1 MFMNSYPRAN
11 SDSASNYVDRVRI
24 RDSSNSFGGPGR
36 GSGWRQKSLSNIDLP
51 TSYRG
56 ITGGGITGGG
66 LGAGQFRY
74 RDYDSGLYDLYS
86 RIDSRREE
94 YEDLYGVNPKAA
106 RANGNNAL
114 GGGNNGLSSSAGSAN
129 GAGGSANSGGASVNG
144 SKSGS
149 KKRHH
154 RSQEVIAYDKSA
166 SEHGHSH
173 HHHHHHHHGS
183 SGTQTQQQ
191 QQQQQ
196 LQQFYNSDSNEA
208 CSLRRTRSLAVIREE
223 SYNDLHLPGRGGARR
238 SQLIPKAKLID
249 RNFFKERFSY
259 IYDDN
264 GDVPEAPES
273 EANYTLARRFSSSA
287 QLNGG
292 GGTGAQQQPPFPWHT
307 DKSDLDSIDSSIF
320 KHSLHQQ
327 NSFDGSRHNSI
338 RSDSTKF
345 VSKVEVHSQYSGVS
359 GSGGKSD
366 TGVDADLKLLD
377 DLSLKDE
384 PGPGSRKTST
394 LDTVK
399 KRTGAAGGERQD
411 ERRGKYGPREEDESG
426 ITIIEIKDS
435 QVSHKSSSV
444 ISYDSIYLSSESD
457 EKELLDDPLLGPPPL
472 PEENRRRRNKN
483 ADHRDDE
490 AHDLIDIK
498 FDEYDALFHPE
509 DLDHAESTI
518 DTLYGQ
524 VTKPKPKIVAVEP
537 KVHQNDSL
545 RRFIKNTGRS
555 TIERLSLISNL
566 KLRQEFG
573 ANEPTGQSIRKDKQP
588 LLPASDSDYQYNSLP
603 DADVCKILRNSERI
617 DAKLRRIADNEHA
630 AGGHEGPGDASGRA
644 RDFDSLPRL
653 HHKAN
658 LNLTRHPSDEETSL
672 EESDK
677 GAPSIEVV
685 ETPTKEVLSQAS
697 SKVYLKDL
705 GLELDY
711 ENSVVTANSDQ
722 ESDITIVAPQE
733 DLEVPTPA
741 IVVTPAEKHSQETD
755 HREPSSSSSVIY
767 STFASTVGKHTTNR
781 INFESKERQKP
792 EPNALREV
800 RTKLKPIPVQPETPP
815 KVPLALAPTVK
826 LGGKKVIVDEVAA
839 KAAKREKQELE
850 KQVDFHEHPKKAPPV
865 QTLAG
870 VVEQVLK
877 KPLKPVSVVG
887 TDISKPKKET
897 PEASLAAVSRQVPI
911 PIVNAKQSVV
921 EGDTD
926 ELQQQP
932 VEEKQGSPKVD
943 HSSLF
948 KETNPFKEAAR
959 REIKNKVND
968 RPLFKGVRRF
978 NSTENIY
985 TSTPIIV
992 TKTFN
997 NCIKTNE
1004 VKTKSFDSLIVEPQ
1018 TQGEGTNNRS
1028 KMPRPQVIQIV
1039 DSSKQQLQQQQ
1050 QALTQTVLNGADTL
1064 RKTSKNGQQTQKEFL
1079 HKVDSVRSYWSK
1091 MLDEVD
1097 QLEADGASDS
1107 SKTTTSTKAASST
1120 SNGSIITSAT
1130 TTNGQQQQQ
1139 NSRHSSVNNAS
1150 RNKYS
1155 TYQIDDD
1162 DELHFQSFSPTVE
1175 IIELDGHK
1183 QAALVKPKNAKD
1195 LDFDHVRYKVMKS
1208 EMFQKNLLVNHRKAA
1223 QFDGLMQYLQDYSF
1237 QELLAHNNVVIIEP
1251 VRTKIEKI
1259 SDKPPQMPAG
1269 MCKITNGA
1277 LTAAGKRQQ
1286 LTGSTASGI
1295 KKHFFYHPIRVNK
1308 ELLDEELPSPDTVR
1322 NVRKLFEGTL
1332 RLGTAAKQAYEDA
1345 KANGTAGIRKWD
1357 SASLSSGVSSSGDLS
1372 SPCDCDESAA
1382 SASAEHLYASA
1393 TVGEGDE
1400 LESHYVSQDVLE
1412 KIRECGS
1419 TVTYYG
1425 GRVLDK
1431 RTEHISTMTRA
1442 IMREIRG
1449 QDRQCGVCQPHGCAA
1464 AVDDDDDEVDEE
1476 VDEEYDDEHANGCPS
1491 SRRSLVAGERDGGL
1505 GVKFKLVKS
1514 NSCSSRL
1521 ELAGTGKTPPDL
1533 LRPNGRMRGRHIL
1546 EENSR
1551 CTAEATIEEPEET
1564 VRDMVSRLESHATLT
1579 TRSKPRIIESKC
1591 IEKYE
1596 PEPPGITIN
1605 SQATAVEVVGRKSP
1619 ATMEPGSGVD
1629 DSAGPVTVNNHINFV
1644 HHHSSNGATIPQP
1657 PPIPGSPAV
1666 ATSTL
1671 VVKSKPVME
1680 QQQPLTPIGTPVST
1694 FSTTSAE
1701 RPPKVCRNKNV
1712 DLAFAATIRQIA
1724 TLNGN
1729 GTVARPPSAVR
1740 KSASQV
1746 SASGS
1751 EGLQDRAQSPP
1762 QSASSVTKTVTFNF
1776 TAEGDGPVAAVE
1788 KGHKPTPQTNGT
1800 TVDQSENLRPSAIAE
1815 QRKTDELTSP
1825 KLVNWSTVG
1834 RFDERQYFANDRKL
1848 IEKRKYDDMEFEEFE
1863 VLDPN
1868 APPSTE
1874 HYDSLNSSK

>member
-1 MFMNSYPRAN
+1 MRHNHLHCFPLHHRN

-56 ITGGGITGGG
+56 IAGGIGGGITGGG

-106 RANGNNAL
+106 RANGGSSVNS
-114 GGGNNGLSSSAGSAN
+114 GLSSSAGATAAAASSSAAAAAN
-129 GAGGSANSGGASVNG
+129 GGGGTGSPATGGGS
-144 SKSGS
+144 KS

-154 RSQEVIAYDKSA
+154 RSQEVIAYDKS
-166 SEHGHSH
+166 SDHGGHSH
-173 HHHHHHHHGS
+173 HHHHHHHHGQPAS
-183 SGTQTQQQ
+183 QQQ
-191 QQQQQ
+191 QQQ
-196 LQQFYNSDSNEA
+196 FYNADTGEA

-223 SYNDLHLPGRGGARR
+223 SFHDLHLPGRGGARR
-238 SQLIPKAKLID
+238 SQLIPRAKLID

-264 GDVPEAPES
+264 GDVPETPES
-273 EANYTLARRFSSSA
+273 DANGYTLARRFSSSA
-287 QLNGG
+287 QTANGG
-292 GGTGAQQQPPFPWHT
+292 QQQPFPWHT

-327 NSFDGSRHNSI
+327 NSFDGSRRNSI

-359 GSGGKSD
+359 GGSKSD

-377 DLSLKDE
+377 DLSLREE
-384 PGPGSRKTST
+384 PTRVIGGKSGAT
-394 LDTVK
+394 LDTVR
-399 KRTGAAGGERQD
+399 KRGGGV
-411 ERRGKYGPREEDESG
+411 GKFGPRDEDESG

-457 EKELLDDPLLGPPPL
+457 EKELLDEQPRTPTEGKH
-472 PEENRRRRNKN
+472 RRRGK
-483 ADHRDDE
+483 E
-490 AHDLIDIK
+490 ALIEAQ
-498 FDEYDALFHPE
+498 FQEYEDLFHEVE
-509 DLDHAESTI
+509 DLESTESTI

-524 VTKPKPKIVAVEP
+524 VTKPKPKIVGVEP
-537 KVHQNDSL
+537 KKIHPNDSL
-545 RRFIKNTGRS
+545 RRYTKHNTGRS

-573 ANEPTGQSIRKDKQP
+573 GAGSDPPSPGNPISRKDKALQ
-588 LLPASDSDYQYNSLP
+588 AVDSEYQYNSLP

-617 DAKLRRIADNEHA
+617 DAKLRRIADNEHD
-630 AGGHEGPGDASGRA
+630 GDAASRK
-644 RDFDSLPRL
+644 REFDSLPRL
-653 HHKAN
+653 NKAN
-658 LNLTRHPSDEETSL
+658 LNLTRPPSDEDTSL

-685 ETPTKEVLSQAS
+685 ETPTKEVQG
-697 SKVYLKDL
+697 KVYLPGL
-705 GLELDY
+705 GVELDY
-711 ENSVVTANSDQ
+711 ENSVVAGNSDQ

-733 DLEVPTPA
+733 NLEVPTPA
-741 IVVTPAEKHSQETD
+741 IVVTPAESKPAH
-755 HREPSSSSSVIY
+755 SSVIY
-767 STFASTVGKHTTNR
+767 STFASTVGKQTTTK

-792 EPNALREV
+792 EPDALREV
-800 RTKLKPIPVQPETPP
+800 RTKLKPIPTQPTQP

-826 LGGKKVIVDEVAA
+826 LGGRKVIVDEVAA
-839 KAAKREKQELE
+839 KAVQREKELGKE
-850 KQVDFHEHPKKAPPV
+850 QVVTVVKNGTEHVGPPVPKKPQKEAQQPEVTSKQEPAPI
-865 QTLAG
+865 G
-870 VVEQVLK
+870 
-877 KPLKPVSVVG
+877 
-887 TDISKPKKET
+887 
-897 PEASLAAVSRQVPI
+897 I
-911 PIVNAKQSVV
+911 PIANAKVPVDDQ
-921 EGDTD
+921 TD
-926 ELQQQP
+926 LPQT
-932 VEEKQGSPKVD
+932 EEKQGSPKVD

-948 KETNPFKEAAR
+948 KDTNPFKEQAR
-959 REIKNKVND
+959 REIKHRVND

-978 NSTENIY
+978 NSTENIF

-1004 VKTKSFDSLIVEPQ
+1004 VKTKSFDSLIVESTGQ
-1018 TQGEGTNNRS
+1018 CDNNKAK

-1039 DSSKQQLQQQQ
+1039 DSKHAPPAST
-1050 QALTQTVLNGADTL
+1050 ANGADTL
-1064 RKTSKNGQQTQKEFL
+1064 RKTSKNGQQTQREFL

-1091 MLDEVD
+1091 MLDEVE
-1097 QLEADGASDS
+1097 QLESDGEAIRTEEALQNAKNELLTSSAAASAAAAPVGSTVPYQQSLSKNGNAERKSSIGSATSEASDS
-1107 SKTTTSTKAASST
+1107 SRNTGSTRTASSG
-1120 SNGSIITSAT
+1120 NGL
-1130 TTNGQQQQQ
+1130 QQQHQ
-1139 NSRHSSVNNAS
+1139 RLGGG

-1155 TYQIDDD
+1155 TYQLENEDA
-1162 DELHFQSFSPTVE
+1162 DEDEQRFQSFSPTVE

-1183 QAALVKPKNAKD
+1183 QAALVKPKNARE

-1259 SDKPPQMPAG
+1259 SEKPPQAPAAV
-1269 MCKITNGA
+1269 CRITNGA
-1277 LTAAGKRQQ
+1277 LGAPAGRRPVGTTA
-1286 LTGSTASGI
+1286 ASGI

-1332 RLGTAAKQAYEDA
+1332 RLGTAAKQAYEEA
-1345 KANGTAGIRKWD
+1345 KANGTAGMLGIRKWD

-1372 SPCDCDESAA
+1372 SPCECGENEPGTAA
-1382 SASAEHLYASA
+1382 SMESPLA
-1393 TVGEGDE
+1393 GE

-1449 QDRQCGVCQPHGCAA
+1449 QDRQCGVCQPHGCTRHT
-1464 AVDDDDDEVDEE
+1464 VDDDEVEE
-1476 VDEEYDDEHANGCPS
+1476 VDEEEEHDHAHGCS
-1491 SRRSLVAGERDGGL
+1491 GSLRRPIAGEREGGL

-1546 EENSR
+1546 PEESSTR
-1551 CTAEATIEEPEET
+1551 GTVEATIEEPEES
-1564 VRDMVSRLESHATLT
+1564 VRDMVSRLESGNATLT
-1579 TRSKPRIIESKC
+1579 ARTANKPRIIESRC

-1596 PEPPGITIN
+1596 PEPAITIN
-1605 SQATAVEVVGRKSP
+1605 SQTTVDGAAASDRKSP
-1619 ATMEPGSGVD
+1619 IAAE
-1629 DSAGPVTVNNHINFV
+1629 PVTVNNHINLV
-1644 HHHSSNGATIPQP
+1644 QPTATNGIPLP
-1657 PPIPGSPAV
+1657 PPIPGPLVIPPLLRGGPAKMLPAIEV
-1666 ATSTL
+1666 TTAPTVASHPPPAPPPTSGATS
-1671 VVKSKPVME
+1671 M
-1680 QQQPLTPIGTPVST
+1680 
-1694 FSTTSAE
+1694 E

-1712 DLAFAATIRQIA
+1712 DLAFAATMKQLVG
-1724 TLNGN
+1724 LNGGN
-1729 GTVARPPSAVR
+1729 GTARQPSAVK
-1740 KSASQV
+1740 KSSSQV
-1746 SASGS
+1746 SVGA
-1751 EGLQDRAQSPP
+1751 EPANDQQPSPP
-1762 QSASSVTKTVTFNF
+1762 DSAPSSAASVTKTVTFNF
-1776 TAEGDGPVAAVE
+1776 TTTGPATNETTTNGYEESAA
-1788 KGHKPTPQTNGT
+1788 HQTATNGT
-1800 TVDQSENLRPSAIAE
+1800 QAVVDQSENLRPSAIAE
-1815 QRKTDELTSP
+1815 QRKVDELTSP
-1825 KLVNWSTVG
+1825 KLVNWSSIG

-1868 APPSTE
+1868 APPSSE
-1874 HYDSLNSSK
+1874 HYDSLNSK

>member
-1 MFMNSYPRAN
+1 MGRARARN

-56 ITGGGITGGG
+56 IAGGIGGGITGGG

-106 RANGNNAL
+106 RANG
-114 GGGNNGLSSSAGSAN
+114 GGGSSGNSGLSSSAGVNAAAAAAAAGTGSP
-129 GAGGSANSGGASVNG
+129 AGGGGKSGG
-144 SKSGS
+144 

-154 RSQEVIAYDKSA
+154 RSQEVIAYDKS
-166 SEHGHSH
+166 SEHGGHGH

-183 SGTQTQQQ
+183 QQLLQQSGQQQ
-191 QQQQQ
+191 QQH
-196 LQQFYNSDSNEA
+196 QQFYNADTGEA

-238 SQLIPKAKLID
+238 SQLIPRAKLID

-264 GDVPEAPES
+264 GDVPETPES
-273 EANYTLARRFSSSA
+273 DANGYTLARRFSSSTQPA
-287 QLNGG
+287 NGG
-292 GGTGAQQQPPFPWHT
+292 QQQPFPWHT

-327 NSFDGSRHNSI
+327 NSFDGSRRNSI

-359 GSGGKSD
+359 GGSKSD

-377 DLSLKDE
+377 DLSLREE
-384 PGPGSRKTST
+384 PTRVIGSKSIAT
-394 LDTVK
+394 LDTVR
-399 KRTGAAGGERQD
+399 KRAGPS
-411 ERRGKYGPREEDESG
+411 KFGPRDEDESG

-457 EKELLDDPLLGPPPL
+457 EKELLDEQPSTPTEDTQ
-472 PEENRRRRNKN
+472 RRRGK
-483 ADHRDDE
+483 E
-490 AHDLIDIK
+490 ALIEAQ
-498 FDEYDALFHPE
+498 FEEYEELFHE
-509 DLDHAESTI
+509 VDDLESAESTI

-524 VTKPKPKIVAVEP
+524 VTKPKPKIVGVEP
-537 KVHQNDSL
+537 KKIHPNDSL
-545 RRFIKNTGRS
+545 RRYTKHNTGRS
-555 TIERLSLISNL
+555 TIERLSIISNL

-573 ANEPTGQSIRKDKQP
+573 NDQPSPGNPISRKDKALQQ
-588 LLPASDSDYQYNSLP
+588 AVDSDYQYNSLP

-617 DAKLRRIADNEHA
+617 DAKLRRIADNEHD
-630 AGGHEGPGDASGRA
+630 GDAASRK
-644 RDFDSLPRL
+644 REFDSLPRL
-653 HHKAN
+653 NKAN
-658 LNLTRHPSDEETSL
+658 LNLTRPPSDEDTSL

-685 ETPTKEVLSQAS
+685 ETPTKEVQG
-697 SKVYLKDL
+697 KVYLQDL
-705 GLELDY
+705 GVELDY
-711 ENSVVTANSDQ
+711 ENSVVAGNSDQ

-733 DLEVPTPA
+733 NLEIPTPA
-741 IVVTPAEKHSQETD
+741 IVVTPAEGKSAH
-755 HREPSSSSSVIY
+755 SSVIY
-767 STFASTVGKHTTNR
+767 STFASTVGKQTTSK
-781 INFESKERQKP
+781 IHFESKERQKP
-792 EPNALREV
+792 ESDALREV
-800 RTKLKPIPVQPETPP
+800 RTKLKPIPVQP

-826 LGGKKVIVDEVAA
+826 LGGRKVIVDEVAA
-839 KAAKREKQELE
+839 KAVQREKELE
-850 KQVDFHEHPKKAPPV
+850 KVQVPLAKHGTEQIGVIVPKKPQKEHQPEVKKEEVSPIGIPIANAKAPVDDQVDLPP
-865 QTLAG
+865 T
-870 VVEQVLK
+870 
-877 KPLKPVSVVG
+877 
-887 TDISKPKKET
+887 
-897 PEASLAAVSRQVPI
+897 
-911 PIVNAKQSVV
+911 
-921 EGDTD
+921 
-926 ELQQQP
+926 
-932 VEEKQGSPKVD
+932 EEKQGSPKVD

-948 KETNPFKEAAR
+948 KDTNPFKEQAR
-959 REIKNKVND
+959 REIKHRVND

-978 NSTENIY
+978 NSTENIF

-1004 VKTKSFDSLIVEPQ
+1004 VKTKSFDSLIVENN
-1018 TQGEGTNNRS
+1018 QGDNGNKA

-1039 DSSKQQLQQQQ
+1039 DSKHQQQHQ
-1050 QALTQTVLNGADTL
+1050 QQSSPPPSVANGADTM
-1064 RKTSKNGQQTQKEFL
+1064 RKTSKNGQQTQREFL

-1091 MLDEVD
+1091 MLDEVE
-1097 QLEADGASDS
+1097 QLDSEGDAIRTEEALLNAKNELLTSSVAASVAAAPVGSTAPYQQSLSKNGNAERKSSIGSATSEASDS
-1107 SKTTTSTKAASST
+1107 SRNTGSTKTASS
-1120 SNGSIITSAT
+1120 
-1130 TTNGQQQQQ
+1130 GQQRQ
-1139 NSRHSSVNNAS
+1139 SAAG

-1155 TYQIDDD
+1155 TYQLETEDDVE
-1162 DELHFQSFSPTVE
+1162 DELRFQSFSPTVE

-1183 QAALVKPKNAKD
+1183 QAALVKPKNAKE

-1259 SDKPPQMPAG
+1259 SEKPPQAPAAV
-1269 MCKITNGA
+1269 CRITNGA
-1277 LTAAGKRQQ
+1277 LGAPGGRRPAGTT
-1286 LTGSTASGI
+1286 TGAGI

-1332 RLGTAAKQAYEDA
+1332 RLGTAAKQAYEEA

-1372 SPCDCDESAA
+1372 SPCDCGENEPGTAGTEVAA
-1382 SASAEHLYASA
+1382 SMESHLS
-1393 TVGEGDE
+1393 GE

-1449 QDRQCGVCQPHGCAA
+1449 QDRQCGVCQPHGCLRHT
-1464 AVDDDDDEVDEE
+1464 VDDDDEEVDDVDEE
-1476 VDEEYDDEHANGCPS
+1476 EEEHAGHAHGCPGS
-1491 SRRSLVAGERDGGL
+1491 LRRPMSGEREGGL

-1546 EENSR
+1546 PEENSTR
-1551 CTAEATIEEPEET
+1551 CTAEATIEEPEES
-1564 VRDMVSRLESHATLT
+1564 VRDMVSRLESGNATLT
-1579 TRSKPRIIESKC
+1579 TRTTNKPRIIESRC

-1596 PEPPGITIN
+1596 PEPAITIN
-1605 SQATAVEVVGRKSP
+1605 NQTTLEATHVASDRKSP
-1619 ATMEPGSGVD
+1619 
-1629 DSAGPVTVNNHINFV
+1629 SAEPVTVNNHINVV
-1644 HHHSSNGATIPQP
+1644 HPVPANASVPQP
-1657 PPIPGSPAV
+1657 PPIPGPLVIPPLLRGGPAKTLPVSEVIPTAV
-1666 ATSTL
+1666 A
-1671 VVKSKPVME
+1671 
-1680 QQQPLTPIGTPVST
+1680 
-1694 FSTTSAE
+1694 STTGATSME

-1712 DLAFAATIRQIA
+1712 DLAFAATMKQLVG
-1724 TLNGN
+1724 LNGN
-1729 GTVARPPSAVR
+1729 GTVRQSSAVK
-1740 KSASQV
+1740 KSPSHSSVTAEPNTNDQH
-1746 SASGS
+1746 
-1751 EGLQDRAQSPP
+1751 QSPP
-1762 QSASSVTKTVTFNF
+1762 DSAPSSAASVTKTVTFNF
-1776 TAEGDGPVAAVE
+1776 TNGASTES
-1788 KGHKPTPQTNGT
+1788 TTTNGNEESRHT
-1800 TVDQSENLRPSAIAE
+1800 NGSPTHTVDHSENLRPSAIAE
-1815 QRKTDELTSP
+1815 QRKADELTSP
-1825 KLVNWSTVG
+1825 KLVNWSSIG

-1868 APPSTE
+1868 APPSSE
-1874 HYDSLNSSK
+1874 HYDSLNSK